1 MSDPTGLHRPRSEQ
15 SGGPSPSVLLP
26 PFPSEPGAS
35 HSSHIP
41 TNVTSPPNRLRGG
54 GKPRHQPRRNHPIA
68 TRRSTRSSRASPLTD
83 LDKLKLEDAAVKRE
97 MSRLGLSLR
106 DVEGDGN
113 CLFRAL
119 SDQLYGEQ
127 NRHPEI
133 RKLTCDYLE
142 THKQDMEFWVLYSS
156 CLEGEDYAAYV
167 TRMRKSGQYASEVEV
182 NAAARMLRRDI
193 RIVHSDHSETI
204 PWETAAPPP
213 QSPLDPEDH
222 LSSTPRRRTRSH
234 TTSLLSTPAAP
245 PPSSPLYA
253 TALAE
258 YLPPTRL
265 GRTMLW
271 LALFNNAEHYQS
283 VRRKGD
289 HERGPAEI
297 DDKLA
302 IPHEADQSEAA
313 KIARGEVPP
322 ALTKAIKNAQGHS
335 ALVAQ
340 VLVSLPPHHG
350 HSPEYVAGILARVK
364 GNVGEAVE
372 ILLEEIVS
380 DDEHERNSDQHVEA
394 MLVDS
399 EESRR
404 HRSESPA
411 PALSAATTIRAP
423 SASYRDPPSRSKSSS
438 PSAPNEPT
446 SPSGSTTTTQSDSSR
461 ISKITTP
468 STTSSAS
475 ASGSRSGERKPYDR
489 PRKEELA
496 EELDELRVNAGTGS
510 ASRGG
515 TDAPARRRGRPRKD
529 DADARRDAL
538 RQLRESRQRR
548 QSKT

>member
-1 MSDPTGLHRPRSEQ
+1 
-15 SGGPSPSVLLP
+15 
-26 PFPSEPGAS
+26 
-35 HSSHIP
+35 
-41 TNVTSPPNRLRGG
+41 
-54 GKPRHQPRRNHPIA
+54 
-68 TRRSTRSSRASPLTD
+68 
-83 LDKLKLEDAAVKRE
+83 
-97 MSRLGLSLR
+97 
-106 DVEGDGN
+106 
-113 CLFRAL
+113 
-119 SDQLYGEQ
+119 
-127 NRHPEI
+127 
-133 RKLTCDYLE
+133 
-142 THKQDMEFWVLYSS
+142 
-156 CLEGEDYAAYV
+156 
-167 TRMRKSGQYASEVEV
+167 
-182 NAAARMLRRDI
+182 
-193 RIVHSDHSETI
+193 
-204 PWETAAPPP
+204 
-213 QSPLDPEDH
+213 
-222 LSSTPRRRTRSH
+222 
-234 TTSLLSTPAAP
+234 
-245 PPSSPLYA
+245 
-253 TALAE
+253 
-258 YLPPTRL
+258 
-265 GRTMLW
+265 MLW

-394 MLVDS
+394 LLVDS

-411 PALSAATTIRAP
+411 PALSAATT
-423 SASYRDPPSRSKSSS
+423 SS

-529 DADARRDAL
+529 EADARRDAL